1 MAFSRNKA
9 IDVIHEAQP
18 KKIVIQTGPT
28 FGTTLGFIL
37 LGAAIGAAG
46 AIALKNKA
54 SAPKSLEDSLLDDLD
69 NSAPNSSA
77 ITERVNA
84 VTARVKKLASRARDT
99 IASASE
105 AIGPA
110 VQEAISEGK
119 AVASQTERELQKEL
133 HEELDKS

>member
-9 IDVIHEAQP
+9 IDVIHETQP

-28 FGTTLGFIL
+28 FGTTIGFIL

-46 AIALKNKA
+46 VIAIKNKT

-69 NSAPNSSA
+69 KSAHNTNA
-77 ITERVNA
+77 ITQRVNA
-84 VTARVKKLASRARDT
+84 ITARVKLLAGRARDT

-105 AIGPA
+105 AIAPA

-119 AVASQTERELQKEL
+119 NVASQTERDLKKEW